1 MNFTVNVN
9 VGLTPEAQQFL
20 TALVSSAGFPVKGE
34 QLSIEVKGDSV
45 TLEEKPKKTRK
56 SGKDKPEEQEGSAE
70 VDPLIETPATAVKTE
85 TSAIFLEQVQEAITK
100 VVQKGDENR
109 VKVKNILTDD
119 FMVANARALDP
130 KEYPAFL
137 EALSKL

>member
-20 TALVSSAGFPVKGE
+20 TALVSSIGVPVKGE
-34 QLSIEVKGDSV
+34 QLSTEVKGELS
-45 TLEEKPKKTRK
+45 TAEEKPKKTRK
-56 SGKDKPEEQEGSAE
+56 AGKDKPEEQEGNGE
-70 VDPLIETPATAVKTE
+70 PDPLIETPATAVKTE
-85 TSAIFLEQVQEAITK
+85 TTAITLEQVQEAITK

-137 EALSKL
+137 KALSDL